1 MKITMKLLALCMCG
15 AVLSGCVAPGHPQ
28 SQRSIQWIDPEPDGY
43 YTGEQPDFANRFNPD
58 PKGRKFRVA
67 YLRLHLESIDGN
79 MDGAAIKAAA
89 GKGMSATYGI
99 YMRFREQAMANRQTQ
114 NAQGSTDLENSF
126 RTTVKSNYAFEK
138 AKIGFHRAAADVVA
152 AGGWDIDGG
161 VFGEPTPREFAEHWD
176 DVEFLNAEL
185 ASRYSALFTT
195 DESGFP
201 LDIAMIGLYT
211 KSDCTKSDP
220 VVRTRFE
227 AWCIGL
233 PEHANVRLQHVFSTS
248 EVFLDPYDSIAAA
261 VFKLTDEQFE
271 GLEPA
276 NPKDH
281 EWLEEK

>member
-1 MKITMKLLALCMCG
+1 MHMKMTMKPLMLCVFCAILG
-15 AVLSGCVAPGHPQ
+15 GCMTPSQP
-28 SQRSIQWIDPEPDGY
+28 QRSFQWIDPEPDGY
-43 YTGEQPDFANRFNPD
+43 YTGEQADFANRFNPD

-67 YLRLHLESIDGN
+67 YLHISLQSIDGQV
-79 MDGAAIKAAA
+79 GASAIKAAVR
-89 GKGMSATYGI
+89 KSLSPSYGS
-99 YMRFREQAMANRQTQ
+99 YMRFREQAMAARQGQ
-114 NAQGSTDLENSF
+114 DGQKNNELENSF
-126 RTTVKSNYAFEK
+126 RASVKSSLAYDRAN
-138 AKIGFHRAAADVVA
+138 IRFHRAAADVVA
-152 AGGWDIDGG
+152 AGGWDMHGG
-161 VFGEPTPREFAEHWD
+161 VFGEPTPHEFAEHWED
-176 DVEFLNAEL
+176 MEFLNAEL
-185 ASRYSALFTT
+185 ASRYPALFTT
-195 DESGFP
+195 DGSGFP

-211 KSDCTKSDP
+211 KGNP

-233 PEHANVRLQHVFSTS
+233 PEHAFTGWSYALTPS